1 MKTIERT
8 YYLSKLFAVKDS
20 PDIKV
25 ITGIR
30 RSGKSMLLEAFINK
44 VKEQEPETNIVHI
57 NFNDVSFELF
67 KEYHALNYFVEKQY
81 VSNVKNLLCIDEV
94 QSCQGFEI
102 VINSLHS
109 QNKWDIYITGSN
121 AFLLSSDLATLF
133 TGRVFPIEVFPFS
146 FAEYCAYYEFP
157 DKKEAFRRYVKEGGF
172 AGSYVYKNDE
182 DKRTY
187 LTAVFKTLIIR
198 DIVDKYKIKSPELLE
213 RITDYLIDSSSCETS
228 SRNIANYI
236 SANFAKTNHATV
248 SDYLK
253 YLTNAFA
260 FYKIRRYDVIG
271 KTYLNCQEK
280 YYLAD
285 HSLRYAL
292 LGNKNDNIGRTLEN
306 IVGIEMLRRGYEI
319 YTCQEQGKEI
329 DFVALKQH
337 EKLYIQVCA
346 DVSDEKTFEREY
358 KPLLK
363 IKDAYPKMIITST
376 TFGTYDYE
384 GIKIIDFSDWLLK

>member
-8 YYLSKLFAVKDS
+8 CYLNKLFAVKGS

-30 RSGKSMLLEAFINK
+30 RSGKSMLLEAFIDK
-44 VKEQEPETNIVHI
+44 VKKQEPATNIVHI
-57 NFNDVSFELF
+57 NFNDVSFEF
-67 KEYHALNYFVEKQY
+67 YKEYHALNYFVEKQY
-81 VSNVKNLLCIDEV
+81 VSNVNNILCIDEV

-133 TGRVFPIEVFPFS
+133 TGRVFPIEVYPFS
-146 FAEYCAYYEFP
+146 FAEFCTYYKIS

-172 AGSYVYKNDE
+172 AGSYVYSNEE
-182 DKRTY
+182 DKSTY
-187 LTAVFKTLIIR
+187 LKTVFETLIIR
-198 DIVDKYKIKSPELLE
+198 DIVDKYNIKSQELLE
-213 RITDYLIDSSSCETS
+213 RITDYLIDNSSCETS

-236 SANFAKTNHATV
+236 SSNFSKTNHATV

-253 YLTNAFA
+253 YLTSAFA
-260 FYKIRRYDVIG
+260 FYKVRRYDVLG
-271 KTYLNCQEK
+271 KTYLMGQEK

-292 LGNKNDNIGRTLEN
+292 LGNKNQNIGRTLEN
-306 IVGIEMLRRGYEI
+306 IVGIELLRRGYEV
-319 YTCQEQGKEI
+319 YTCQEQGREI
-329 DFVALKQH
+329 DFVALRQH
-337 EKLYIQVCA
+337 EKIYIQVCA

-363 IKDAYPKMIITST
+363 IKDAYPKMIITNT
-376 TFGTYDYE
+376 TFGNYDYE
-384 GIKIIDFSDWLLK
+384 GIKIIDFSDWLY